1 MREQTMIT
9 KMKHEIARFR
19 KDEKGAALIE
29 YSILIGIIT
38 AGVITIVIA
47 VGGWVAAQW
56 TNLASALG
64 V

>member
-1 MREQTMIT
+1 MIK

-47 VGGWVAAQW
+47 VGAWVATQW
-56 TNLASALG
+56 NTLNVALNA
-64 V
+64 

>member
-1 MREQTMIT
+1 MIT
-9 KMKHEIARFR
+9 KFKHAIARFR

-47 VGGWVAAQW
+47 VGAWVATQW
-56 TNLASALG
+56 NTLNVALNA
-64 V
+64 